1 MDVVAV
7 GALLVSVNLL
17 FAGLLA
23 GEELA
28 IRYGVRG
35 PIAGLDQRPHI
46 LVRQALIRRLR
57 ILVPALIVPA
67 LLSGVLVTL
76 LDLRGPQVALRGLGV
91 LALLVLVLVTLLG
104 TVPINAAALDWQPD
118 VPPANWQA
126 RVRQWERLDTVR
138 CWAAVLAFALFAL
151 APAG

>member
-1 MDVVAV
+1 VAV
-7 GALLVSVNLL
+7 EALLAAVNLL

-28 IRYGVRG
+28 VRYGVRG

-57 ILVPALIVPA
+57 ILVPGLILPA
-67 LLSGVLVTL
+67 LLTGVLVTL
-76 LDLRGPQVALRGLGV
+76 LDLHGPPVVLRGLGV

-118 VPPANWQA
+118 APPANWQA
-126 RVRQWERLDTVR
+126 RLRQWERLDTVR
-138 CWAAVLAFALFAL
+138 CWAALVAFALFAL
-151 APAG
+151 APAAP